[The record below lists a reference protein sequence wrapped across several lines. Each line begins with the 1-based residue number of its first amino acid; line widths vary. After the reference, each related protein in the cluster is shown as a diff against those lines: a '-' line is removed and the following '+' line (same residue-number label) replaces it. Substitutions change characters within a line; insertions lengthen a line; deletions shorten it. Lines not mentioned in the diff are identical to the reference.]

1 MDDLSAP
8 DRAAFQTA
16 LTAAIRGD
24 VRFDRFSRATHAT
37 DASVYQIFPLGVVA
51 PRTTGDVIAAVNL
64 CREHGVSITARGGGT
79 SQAGQAVGAGISL
92 DFSRHMNRILD
103 LDLAARTVW
112 VEPGLVLDEL
122 NDQLRPHGLQL
133 PLDLSTSSRA
143 TIGGMVANNSAGTRS
158 VIYGKT
164 IDYVEGLRVVLADGT
179 VAEME
184 TLRPTEWSL
193 KAAQPGL
200 EGGAYRV
207 VQHLAAEHQDEIR
220 RRYPR
225 IQRRVGGY
233 NLDEFL
239 PDKRPF
245 NLARIMVGSEG
256 TLGMSVAAKLR
267 LVPLVKHRIVC
278 SVQFP
283 DLLEAMRATPAI
295 LEHGPSAVELVDRFL
310 LDMTKGRIEFEP
322 LRDFIDGDPGAVLIV
337 EFMGD
342 DPDALP
348 GCLDA
353 MQADLQQRG
362 LGNHFH
368 RAIAPAAQARIW
380 QLRQAALG
388 LTMSATGD
396 PKAISFVE
404 DTAVAPE
411 NLRDYIEN
419 FQTILARHNTQAG
432 FYAHASVG
440 LLHIRP
446 VVDMKTAAGV
456 ATFEAIANEVADL
469 VLEYGGALS
478 GEHGDGLVRAP
489 FQEKMFGPTLYA
501 AFCQVKAAFDP
512 TGLFNPGKIVHA
524 PALTA
529 NLRFGP
535 DYETPQL
542 PTAFDF
548 SDFGGILRA
557 AEQCSGVGACRKT
570 LSGTMCPS
578 YMATRN
584 ETDSTR
590 GRANALRVALT
601 HGLGSGGLADDELRP
616 VLDLCLEC
624 KACKREC
631 PTGVDMARL
640 KSEFLH
646 QHHQVH
652 GPSLRERLLSRAD
665 LIGAWGSRFAPFSNW
680 LLGNSFTRQINE
692 KLFGLDR
699 RRPLPTFA
707 QRPFAAHFRPSST
720 ANTGPTVALFADTFN
735 NYYEPAHLHAAAGL
749 LAAAGAQV
757 IVPPKVCCGR
767 PLISKGFLDQAQRQA
782 EQSVRALLPLA
793 QAGIPILFVEPGCHS
808 AVIDDHPHLLRGQA
822 AQDAQTVAEASHL
835 VDHWL
840 SRQKM
845 DFAPGPKQIL
855 LHGHCHQKAL
865 VGMDA
870 TLALL
875 SRIPGCQVTLLDSGC
890 CGMAGS
896 FGYEQY
902 DVSQA
907 VGERRLFP
915 AVRETD
921 AETVV
926 VAPGYSC
933 RQQIHHFTGVAA
945 HSPVSLLRTHLSMNT
960 DSKIERE

>member
-1 MDDLSAP
+1 MDNLSDTAL
-8 DRAAFQTA
+8 AAFQTA
-16 LTAAIRGD
+16 LSAAISGD
-24 VRFDRFSRATHAT
+24 VRFDRFSRASHAT

-51 PRTTGDVIAAVNL
+51 PRTADDVVAVVNL
-64 CREHGVSITARGGGT
+64 CREHRVSITARGGGT
-79 SQAGQAVGAGISL
+79 SQAGQAIGPGVSL
-92 DFSRHMNRILD
+92 DFSKYLNRILA
-103 LDLAARTVW
+103 LDVEARTVW

-122 NDQLRPHGLQL
+122 NAHLRPHGLQL

-143 TIGGMVANNSAGTRS
+143 TLGGMIANNSAGTRS
-158 VIYGKT
+158 VVYGKT
-164 IDYVEGLRVVLADGT
+164 IDYVECLRVVLADGSL
-179 VAEME
+179 VEMQP
-184 TLRPTEWSL
+184 LRATEWSL
-193 KAAQPGL
+193 KAAQPDR
-200 EGGAYRV
+200 EGAAYRT
-207 VQHLAAEHQDEIR
+207 VQHLAATHQDEIH

-233 NLDEFL
+233 NLDEFVSG
-239 PDKRPF
+239 KQPF
-245 NLARIMVGSEG
+245 NLARILVGSEG
-256 TLGMSVAAKLR
+256 TLGMTVAAKVR
-267 LVPLVKHRIVC
+267 LLPLVKHRVVC
-278 SVQFP
+278 SVQFG
-283 DLLEAMRATPAI
+283 DILEAMSATPVI
-295 LEHGPSAVELVDRFL
+295 LEHSPSAVELVDRFL

-322 LRDFIDGDPGAVLIV
+322 LRDFIQGDPGAVLIV

-342 DPDALP
+342 DPDVLP
-348 GCLDA
+348 GRIDGLE
-353 MQADLQQRG
+353 ADLRSRG
-362 LGNHFH
+362 LGNHTH

-411 NLRDYIEN
+411 HLRDYIEN
-419 FQTILARHNTQAG
+419 FQTILARHNTEAG

-456 ATFEAIANEVADL
+456 AVFEAIANEVAEL

-489 FQEKMFGPTLYA
+489 FQEKMFGSVLYE

-535 DYETPQL
+535 GYETPDY
-542 PTAFDF
+542 PTTFDF

-557 AEQCSGVGACRKT
+557 AEQCSGVGACRQT
-570 LSGTMCPS
+570 LTGTMCPS

-590 GRANALRVALT
+590 GRANALRVALSR
-601 HGLGSGGLADDELRP
+601 GLDSIGLADEELRP

-646 QHHQVH
+646 QSHQTN
-652 GPSLRERLLSRAD
+652 GASLKERLLSRAD
-665 LIGAWGSRFAPFSNW
+665 LIGMWGSRLAPFSNW
-680 LLGNSFTRQINE
+680 ALGTGLVKRVNE
-692 KLFGLDR
+692 EIFGLDR

-707 QRPFAAHFRPSST
+707 TQPFAASFRPT
-720 ANTGPTVALFADTFN
+720 TTPGDGPTVALFADTFN
-735 NYYEPAHLHAAAGL
+735 NFYEPAHLHAAAGL
-749 LAAAGAQV
+749 LAAAGAAV
-757 IVPPKVCCGR
+757 IAPSRVCCGR
-767 PLISKGFLDQAQRQA
+767 PLISKGFLDQAKAQA
-782 EQSVRALLPLA
+782 EKSVAVLLPLA
-793 QAGIPILFVEPGCHS
+793 EAGIPILFVEPSCHS
-808 AVIDDHPHLLRGQA
+808 AVIDDHPRLLRGQA
-822 AQDAQTVAEASHL
+822 AKNAQKVADACLLVENWVARQDMRFAS
-835 VDHWL
+835 
-840 SRQKM
+840 
-845 DFAPGPKQIL
+845 GPKKIL

-870 TLALL
+870 TLQLL
-875 SRIPGCQVTLLDSGC
+875 SRIPGCQVTALDSGC

-896 FGYEQY
+896 FGYEHY

-907 VGERRLFP
+907 IGERRLFP
-915 AVRETD
+915 AVRGMD
-921 AETVV
+921 GETVI

-933 RQQIHHFTGVAA
+933 RQQIHHFTSTVAQ
-945 HSPVSLLRTHLSMNT
+945 SPVSLLHSLQGANE
-960 DSKIERE
+960 K